1 MKNKPTVE
9 NLIDFSERW
18 FVKLEFSVE
27 NLLQVKRIL
36 SKHDI
41 SVKEYISFLSYM
53 IEHNQSYAHVFDVVL
68 EEIKLLKANDQLEI
82 VAALKKGKEN
92 IFTVLKSHDAFKNRK
107 GNLIIN
113 ESTNGNQ
120 NQKGNQSQN
129 GDGEQASKDQQEY
142 EKYLELLKKYEQPEE
157 DVE

>member
-9 NLIDFSERW
+9 NLIDLSERW
-18 FVKLEFSVE
+18 FIRLEFSVE
-27 NLLQVKRIL
+27 NLLQVKKIL

-53 IEHNQSYAHVFDVVL
+53 IEHNQSYPHIFDVVL
-68 EEIKLLKANDQLEI
+68 EEIQALKAKDQLDI
-82 VAALKKGKEN
+82 VAALKSSKEN
-92 IFTVLKSHDAFKNRK
+92 IFNVLKSHDAFKNRK

-113 ESTNGNQ
+113 DSTNGNQ
-120 NQKGNQSQN
+120 NQKIINKNDSE
-129 GDGEQASKDQQEY
+129 EQPKDQQEY
-142 EKYLELLKKYEQPEE
+142 QKYLELLKKYQPEE

>member
-9 NLIDFSERW
+9 NLIDLSERW
-18 FVKLEFSVE
+18 FVRLEFSVE
-27 NLLQVKRIL
+27 NLLQVKKIL

-53 IEHNQSYAHVFDVVL
+53 IEHNQSYPHIFDVVL
-68 EEIKLLKANDQLEI
+68 EEIQALKAKDQLDI
-82 VAALKKGKEN
+82 VAALKSSKEN
-92 IFTVLKSHDAFKNRK
+92 IFNVLKSHDAFKNRK

-113 ESTNGNQ
+113 DSTNGNQ
-120 NQKGNQSQN
+120 NQKIINKNDSE
-129 GDGEQASKDQQEY
+129 EQPKDQQEY
-142 EKYLELLKKYEQPEE
+142 QKYLELLKKYQPEE

>member
-27 NLLQVKRIL
+27 NLLQVKKIL
-36 SKHDI
+36 NRHDI
-41 SVKEYISFLSYM
+41 SIKEFISFLSYM

-92 IFTVLKSHDAFKNRK
+92 IFNVLKSHDAFKNRK

-120 NQKGNQSQN
+120 NQKGNQSQS
-129 GDGEQASKDQQEY
+129 GGEEQPSKDQQEY
-142 EKYLELLKKYEQPEE
+142 QKYLELLKKYEQSKE